1 VFQNEDMSKVFVFL
15 LRLVLLLAGLLFAA
29 SLVVVALLLLAL
41 WGLRYLWARLTG
53 QPVLPFV
60 MRVDPRGS
68 FNRMYR
74 AGRATSAGQSGQSTA
89 GARDSLADVTD
100 VEPKHPGV

>member
-1 VFQNEDMSKVFVFL
+1 MNKVFVFL
-15 LRLVLLLAGLLFAA
+15 SRLVLMVAGLLFAA
-29 SLVVVALLLLAL
+29 SLAVVVLLIAAL

-60 MRVDPRGS
+60 MRVDPLGG

-74 AGRATSAGQSGQSTA
+74 ARQQQDARTADDGPAATPGRE
-89 GARDSLADVTD
+89 RILDVTD
-100 VEPKHPGV
+100 VEPKPPRS